1 VFVIFGFQ
9 RKPHRLATVH
19 GICAGCHERGA
30 QDVCS
35 VRTRFR
41 LFFVP
46 VVPWPTRYRTTCTS
60 CGTSS
65 TVSAEKADLLL
76 ASVPY
81 VDAPASTDVVVAG
94 GTVAA

>member
-1 VFVIFGFQ
+1 MFVIFGFQ

-19 GICAGCHERGA
+19 SICAGCHERRA
-30 QDVCS
+30 QGVFS

-46 VVPWPTRYRTTCTS
+46 AVPLPTTYRTTCTA

-76 ASVPY
+76 AS
-81 VDAPASTDVVVAG
+81 APHVGEPDLTGARVAE